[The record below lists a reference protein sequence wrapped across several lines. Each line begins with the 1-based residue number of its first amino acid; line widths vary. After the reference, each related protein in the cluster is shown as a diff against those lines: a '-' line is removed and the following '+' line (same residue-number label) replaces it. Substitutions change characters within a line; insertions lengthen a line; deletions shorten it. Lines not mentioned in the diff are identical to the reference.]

1 MRFAPPSIAL
11 ADHVDL
17 APMEAA
23 GYVAA
28 VVLWLAGVALVVV
41 HKLRAA
47 R

>member
-1 MRFAPPSIAL
+1 MRYASAL
-11 ADHVDL
+11 ADHVNL

-23 GYVAA
+23 GYMATVA
-28 VVLWLAGVALVVV
+28 LWLAGVALVVI